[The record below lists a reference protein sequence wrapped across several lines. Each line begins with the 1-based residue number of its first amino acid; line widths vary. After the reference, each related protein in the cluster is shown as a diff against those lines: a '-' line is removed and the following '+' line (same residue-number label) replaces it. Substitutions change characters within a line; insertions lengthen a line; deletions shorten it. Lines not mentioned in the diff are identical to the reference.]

1 MLMALHEDSE
11 GNKGHYREDIYRI
24 WKSFIVVVPSLSH
37 VQLFVTP
44 WTAACQAALSF
55 TVSWSL
61 LKLMSI
67 ESWSHPTISSS
78 VTPFS
83 SCPQSFQHRGLLQ
96 CVGSLHQVVKV
107 LELQFQHQSFQWIFR
122 TDFLWMDW
130 LALLVV
136 QGTLKNLLQQFEST
150 SSSVLSLLYDK
161 TPTAI

>member
-11 GNKGHYREDIYRI
+11 GNKGHYREDIYCI
-24 WKSFIVVVPSLSH
+24 WKFLIVVVLSLSH

-44 WTAACQAALSF
+44 WTAACQASLSF

-83 SCPQSFQHRGLLQ
+83 SCPQSFQHQGLLQ

-150 SSSVLSLLYDK
+150 SFSVLSLLYDK

>member
-1 MLMALHEDSE
+1 MLVTLHEDSE
-11 GNKGHYREDIYRI
+11 GNKGHYREDIYGI
-24 WKSFIVVVPSLSH
+24 WKSLIVVVPSLSR

-44 WTAACQAALSF
+44 WTAACQASLSF
-55 TVSWSL
+55 TVSRRL

-78 VTPFS
+78 VTAFS
-83 SCPQSFQHRGLLQ
+83 SCPQSFQHQGLLQ

-150 SSSVLSLLYDK
+150 SFSVLSLLYDK
-161 TPTAI
+161 ILTAI